1 MQLYKYNMEGF
12 LHWGFNFYNS
22 QYSLHRIDPFRV
34 NDSEDAFP
42 AGDPFIVYPGKDGEP
57 IESMRLPVMAD
68 AMLDTQ
74 LLEYLES
81 LTSREHVLELL
92 EGADNVDIRFDQYP
106 LGPDYLLDLWE
117 KAALEIEKMP
127 CQFKITAYQI
137 IH

>member
-1 MQLYKYNMEGF
+1 
-12 LHWGFNFYNS
+12 
-22 QYSLHRIDPFRV
+22 
-34 NDSEDAFP
+34 
-42 AGDPFIVYPGKDGEP
+42 
-57 IESMRLPVMAD
+57 MRLPVMAD

-117 KAALEIEKMP
+117 KAALEIEK
-127 CQFKITAYQI
+127 CLVSLK
-137 IH
+137 

>member
-22 QYSLHRIDPFRV
+22 QYSCTGSIRSCV

-42 AGDPFIVYPGKDGEP
+42 AGDPFIVSGQGWRTYRIHAASRNGRCNAGYPAAGISG
-57 IESMRLPVMAD
+57 I
-68 AMLDTQ
+68 
-74 LLEYLES
+74 

-106 LGPDYLLDLWE
+106 LGPDYLLDL
-117 KAALEIEKMP
+117 
-127 CQFKITAYQI
+127 
-137 IH
+137 

>member
-1 MQLYKYNMEGF
+1 MEGF

-117 KAALEIEKMP
+117 KAALEIEK
-127 CQFKITAYQI
+127 CLVSLK
-137 IH
+137 

>member
-117 KAALEIEKMP
+117 KAALEIEK
-127 CQFKITAYQI
+127 CLVSLK
-137 IH
+137 

>member
-106 LGPDYLLDLWE
+106 LGPDFLLDLWE
-117 KAALEIEKMP
+117 KAALEIEK
-127 CQFKITAYQI
+127 CLVNLK
-137 IH
+137 

>member
-1 MQLYKYNMEGF
+1 M
-12 LHWGFNFYNS
+12 
-22 QYSLHRIDPFRV
+22 

-81 LTSREHVLELL
+81 LTSREHGLELL

-117 KAALEIEKMP
+117 KAALEIEK
-127 CQFKITAYQI
+127 CLVSLK
-137 IH
+137 

>member
-22 QYSLHRIDPFRV
+22 QYSLHRIEPFRV

-117 KAALEIEKMP
+117 KAALEIEK
-127 CQFKITAYQI
+127 CLVSLK
-137 IH
+137 